1 MKDLLSKLAQARLD
15 YEAAREAKNAALD
28 AFLSFPRNKEIIT
41 AEGEAKIA
49 LQKADDELR
58 QAALDQYERDQE
70 KKHEGYQIKEKTEVK
85 ILDEKAAFE
94 WCLRNSTPDLK
105 LDTKSFAET
114 IEAGKAPDELG
125 TVKKV
130 PAVYVDSDLERFLEV

>member
-1 MKDLLSKLAQARLD
+1 MNQKLKALAQARAD
-15 YEAAREAKNAALD
+15 YEKAREAKNAALD
-28 AFLSFPRNKEIIT
+28 AFLSLPGNKEIVT
-41 AEGEAKIA
+41 AEGDAKIA

-58 QAALDQYERDQE
+58 QAALDQYEKDKE
-70 KKHEGYQIKEKTEVK
+70 KKQDGYQIKEKTVAE

-94 WCLRNSTPDLK
+94 WCLKNSTPDLK
-105 LDTKSFAET
+105 LDTRSFIKT

-130 PAVYVDSDLERFLEV
+130 PAVYVDSDLERFLQ

>member
-28 AFLSFPRNKEIIT
+28 AFLSLPGNKEIVT
-41 AEGEAKIA
+41 AEGDAKIA

-58 QAALDQYERDQE
+58 QAALSQYVLDNE
-70 KKHEGYQIKEKTEVK
+70 KKHDGYQIKEKTEVK

-94 WCLRNSTPDLK
+94 WCLKNSTPDLM
-105 LDTKSFAET
+105 LDVKSFKKT

-130 PAVYVDSDLERFLEV
+130 PAVYVDSDLERFLGE